1 MEDVFRVNNLPS
13 KLLQQERERA
23 LTLLTQLVSKM
34 FVFEVGSTA
43 VDGILGK
50 QDLDFLVRVP
60 KEHFASTPLLLDE
73 NFARNPQQF
82 SSEIYQGY
90 IVDSELDVAIQLTIE
105 GGPQDTFLDFLNLLR
120 SNPEL
125 RDQYN
130 QLKKIYDGKP
140 MDIYRDA
147 KRAFIEDALRALNSR
162 DYK

>member
-1 MEDVFRVNNLPS
+1 MEDVFRINNLPS

-23 LTLLTQLVSKM
+23 LALLTQLVSQT

-60 KEHFASTPLLLDE
+60 KEHFASTRLLLDE
-73 NFARNPQQF
+73 NFARNPQQL

-90 IVDSELDVAIQLTIE
+90 TVDSELDVAIQLTIE

-147 KRAFIEDALRALNSR
+147 KRAFIEDALRALDSR
-162 DYK
+162 DSK